1 MIETIIIAG
10 VSAIIG
16 GLISFGLQF
25 LKFRHEIAAINIE
38 QKTEFMAESTVI
50 HFLSHK
56 TFTDRS
62 FETLKSHMGGFEDD
76 ELRKIL
82 VRAGAIRV
90 FRDGDETDE
99 WWRLLSRNKEYI
111 TKKRLN

>member
-1 MIETIIIAG
+1 MTETIIIAG
-10 VSAIIG
+10 ISAFIG
-16 GLISFGLQF
+16 GLISFLLQF
-25 LKFRHEIAAINIE
+25 LKFRHEIAAINLE
-38 QKTEFMAESTVI
+38 QKTDFMAETTVI

-56 TFTDRS
+56 SYTDRS
-62 FETLKSHMGGFEDD
+62 FEALKKHLGGFEDD

-82 VRAGAIRV
+82 VRSGAIRI

-111 TKKRLN
+111 EKKRLN